1 MNIFI
6 TGNLGYNGCILVNE
20 LKKRGH
26 FTVGYDSG
34 YFVNASFYGLREYL
48 PDVQIMKDIRRIS
61 TDDLKKHNIEK
72 IVHLSALSNDPLGDL
87 SAGLTMDINSN
98 STKSLVRI
106 AKELGIPHLLYASSA
121 SVYGRLPEGKIATE
135 TTETAPL
142 TAYAVSKKE
151 SEEFL
156 KKEQN
161 GKFKASIMRY
171 STMFGSS
178 PLLRLDL
185 VVNNLSAGAFLYNSI
200 KILSDGTP
208 WRPIIHVKDYAKIT
222 GTFLEDG
229 IFGLYNVGF
238 EALNVQV
245 RDIGA
250 GVGGI
255 TGAKLQI
262 NREKTPDER
271 SYKLD
276 FSKVSE
282 FFNKPSVSLEDGI
295 KELVGD
301 FKKYNLTKEQFEGG
315 RFTRLAFLKALVEQG
330 AVDKDLFYVK

>member
-20 LKKRGH
+20 LRKRGH

-34 YFVNASFYGLREYL
+34 FFVNASFYGLREYL
-48 PDVQIMKDIRRIS
+48 PDIQIIKDIRKIS
-61 TDDLKKHNIEK
+61 ADDLRKHNIEK

-106 AKELGIPHLLYASSA
+106 AKELDIRHLIYASSA
-121 SVYGRLPEGKIATE
+121 SVYGRLPEGKTATE
-135 TTETAPL
+135 TAETAPL
-142 TAYAVSKKE
+142 TAYAASKKE
-151 SEEFL
+151 SEDFL

-171 STMFGSS
+171 ATMFGSS

-185 VVNNLSAGAFLYNSI
+185 VVNNLSAGAFLYNKV

-208 WRPIIHVKDYAKIT
+208 WRPILHVKDYAKIT

-229 IFGLYNVGF
+229 IYGLYNVGF
-238 EALNVQV
+238 EELNVQV
-245 RDIGA
+245 KDIGTRISS
-250 GVGGI
+250 I

-262 NREKTPDER
+262 NPEKTPDER

-282 FFNKPSVSLEDGI
+282 FFDKPSVSLDGGI
-295 KELVGD
+295 TELIGD
-301 FKKYNLTKEQFEGG
+301 FKKYNLTKEQFEDG
-315 RFTRLAFLKALVEQG
+315 RFTRLAFLKALVSQG
-330 AVDKDLFYVK
+330 AIDKDLFYGK

>member
-6 TGNLGYNGCILVNE
+6 TGNLGYNGCILINE

-34 YFVNASFYGLREYL
+34 YFVNASLYGLREYL
-48 PDVQIMKDIRRIS
+48 PDVQIMKDIRKIS
-61 TDDLKKHNIEK
+61 ADDLKKHGIEK
-72 IVHLSALSNDPLGDL
+72 IVHLSALSNDPLGDI
-87 SAGLTMDINSN
+87 SAGLTMDINAN

-106 AKELGIPHLLYASSA
+106 AKELGIRHFVYASSA

-135 TTETAPL
+135 TTEAAPL

-151 SEEFL
+151 SEDVL
-156 KKEQN
+156 KKAQD
-161 GKFKASIMRY
+161 GKFNASIMRY
-171 STMFGSS
+171 ATMFGSS

-185 VVNNLSAGAFLYNSI
+185 VVNNLSASAFLYGKV

-208 WRPIIHVKDYAKIT
+208 WRPILHVRDYAKIT
-222 GTFLEDG
+222 GTFLEGG
-229 IFGLYNVGF
+229 IFGIYNVGF
-238 EALNVQV
+238 EELNVQV
-245 RDIGA
+245 KDIGERIS
-250 GVGGI
+250 GI
-255 TGAKLQI
+255 TGAELQI
-262 NREKTPDER
+262 NPEKTPDER

-282 FFNKPSVSLEDGI
+282 FFNRPSVSLDAGI
-295 KELVGD
+295 KELIGD

-315 RFTRLAFLKALVEQG
+315 RFTRLAFLKALAGQG
-330 AVDKDLFYVK
+330 VIDKDLFYVK